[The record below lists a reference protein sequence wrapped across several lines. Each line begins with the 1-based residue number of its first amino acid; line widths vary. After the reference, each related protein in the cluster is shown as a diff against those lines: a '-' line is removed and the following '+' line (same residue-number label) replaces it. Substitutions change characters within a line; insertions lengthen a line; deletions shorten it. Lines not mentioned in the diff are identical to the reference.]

1 MVVYTARSSH
11 HLREHNTRH
20 GAFGRCDSSL
30 LAKPQPRSHQW
41 YARNVR
47 EAACFGCVLFQ
58 HSSSG
63 SLNKKNIVLLTN
75 VLEQTACSSIFM
87 IRECLKEID
96 SPASLEHLVL
106 VSDSGTHFRSK
117 ERRQFVLRHHLGNI
131 GSVRLFVYFP
141 CVNSLAYAANLFHSS
156 YIALRYS
163 RFLD

>member
-1 MVVYTARSSH
+1 MTQQ
-11 HLREHNTRH
+11 NTTWRI
-20 GAFGRCDSSL
+20 FRCDCL
-30 LAKPQPRSHQW
+30 LHAQPQPRSHQW

-63 SLNKKNIVLLTN
+63 NLNKKNIVLLSN

-96 SPASLEHLVL
+96 FPASLEHLVL

-117 ERRQFVLRHHLGNI
+117 DCNRFILRHHWVTVG
-131 GSVRLFVYFP
+131 F
-141 CVNSLAYAANLFHSS
+141 
-156 YIALRYS
+156 
-163 RFLD
+163 